1 MTKPRLTVLVVGATG
16 SIGRLAVAEA
26 VKNGHAVRALA
37 RDPEKGRRL
46 FPDVEVV
53 AADLTRPET
62 LTAAVDGVDAIAFTH
77 GSDGGGKSGAEQVD
91 YGGVRNVL
99 VALGARSVRM
109 DGGFITGSDFLMDGG
124 VTAAYWYGDVAE
136 VRAS

>member
-62 LTAAVDGVDAIAFTH
+62 LTARMAAASRERSRSTTGA
-77 GSDGGGKSGAEQVD
+77 SGTYSSRWAP
-91 YGGVRNVL
+91 GPS
-99 VALGARSVRM
+99 AW
-109 DGGFITGSDFLMDGG
+109 
-124 VTAAYWYGDVAE
+124 TAASL
-136 VRAS
+136 RAATSSWTAASPPPTGTATSRKCARRRRGTWSKAWR